1 MKKIFI
7 DFDNVIVNSTYVV
20 TKILNKKYNKNV
32 EWEDIR
38 SYDFSDKFPETNKN
52 EILEIF
58 NSDEFFILAKRSIY
72 FNSKKVI
79 EKLSKDFDVFILT
92 IGTPMNIKL
101 KIDFLKENFPFISK
115 YIMILMDNVKMDK
128 SIINMRKEDI
138 IIDDVY
144 SNIESSSAGNR
155 ILFSYGGI
163 QTEWNEYGKY
173 MELTNTWR
181 EIERR
186 VYGSNTNM

>member
-32 EWEDIR
+32 EWEDIK

-58 NSDEFFILAKRSIY
+58 NSDEFFTLAKQSIY

-79 EKLSKDFDVFILT
+79 EKFSKDFDVFILT

-128 SIINMRKEDI
+128 SIINMRKEDT

-173 MELTNTWR
+173 MELTNTWS

-186 VYGSNTNM
+186 IYGSNIDM

>member
-32 EWEDIR
+32 EWEDVK

-58 NSDEFFILAKRSIY
+58 NSDEFFTLAKQSIY

-79 EKLSKDFDVFILT
+79 EKFSKDFDVFILT

-128 SIINMRKEDI
+128 SIINMRKEDT

-173 MELTNTWR
+173 MELTNTWS

-186 VYGSNTNM
+186 IYGSNIDM

>member
-1 MKKIFI
+1 
-7 DFDNVIVNSTYVV
+7 
-20 TKILNKKYNKNV
+20 
-32 EWEDIR
+32 
-38 SYDFSDKFPETNKN
+38 
-52 EILEIF
+52 
-58 NSDEFFILAKRSIY
+58 
-72 FNSKKVI
+72 
-79 EKLSKDFDVFILT
+79 
-92 IGTPMNIKL
+92 MNIKL

-128 SIINMRKEDI
+128 SIINMRKEDT

-173 MELTNTWR
+173 MELTNTWN

-186 VYGSNTNM
+186 IYGSNIDM

>member
-32 EWEDIR
+32 EWEDIK

-58 NSDEFFILAKRSIY
+58 NSDEFFTLAKQSIY

-79 EKLSKDFDVFILT
+79 EKFSKDFDVFILT
-92 IGTPMNIKL
+92 IGTPTNIKL

-128 SIINMRKEDI
+128 SIINMRKEDT

-173 MELTNTWR
+173 MELTNTWS

-186 VYGSNTNM
+186 IYGSNIDM

>member
-58 NSDEFFILAKRSIY
+58 NSDEFFILAKQSIY

-79 EKLSKDFDVFILT
+79 EKFSKDFDVFILT

-128 SIINMRKEDI
+128 SIINMRKEDT

>member
-7 DFDNVIVNSTYVV
+7 DFDNVIVNSTYIV

-32 EWEDIR
+32 EWEDVR

-58 NSDEFFILAKRSIY
+58 NSDEFFTLAKQSIY

-79 EKLSKDFDVFILT
+79 EKFSKDFDVFILT

-115 YIMILMDNVKMDK
+115 YIMNLMDNVKMDK
-128 SIINMRKEDI
+128 SIINMRKEDT

-173 MELTNTWR
+173 MELTNTWN

-186 VYGSNTNM
+186 IYGSNIDM

>member
-7 DFDNVIVNSTYVV
+7 DFDNVIVNSTYIV

-32 EWEDIR
+32 EWEDVR

-58 NSDEFFILAKRSIY
+58 NSDEFFTLAKQSIY

-79 EKLSKDFDVFILT
+79 EKFSKDFDVFILT

-128 SIINMRKEDI
+128 SIINMRKEDT

-173 MELTNTWR
+173 MELTNTWS

-186 VYGSNTNM
+186 IYGSNIDM

>member
-32 EWEDIR
+32 EWEDVR

-58 NSDEFFILAKRSIY
+58 NSDEFFTLAKQSIY

-79 EKLSKDFDVFILT
+79 EKFSKDFDVFILT

-128 SIINMRKEDI
+128 SIINMRKEDT
-138 IIDDVY
+138 IIDDV
-144 SNIESSSAGNR
+144 
-155 ILFSYGGI
+155 
-163 QTEWNEYGKY
+163 
-173 MELTNTWR
+173 
-181 EIERR
+181 
-186 VYGSNTNM
+186 

>member
-32 EWEDIR
+32 EWEDVR

-58 NSDEFFILAKRSIY
+58 NSDEFFILAKQSIY

-79 EKLSKDFDVFILT
+79 EKFSKDFDVFILT

-138 IIDDVY
+138 VIDDVY

-173 MELTNTWR
+173 VELTNTWN

-186 VYGSNTNM
+186 IYGSNIDM

>member
-7 DFDNVIVNSTYVV
+7 DFDNVIVNSTYIV

-32 EWEDIR
+32 EWEDVR

-58 NSDEFFILAKRSIY
+58 NSDEFFTLAKQSIY

-79 EKLSKDFDVFILT
+79 EKFSKDFDVFILT

-128 SIINMRKEDI
+128 SIINMRKEDT

-173 MELTNTWR
+173 MELTNTWN

-186 VYGSNTNM
+186 IYGSNIDM

>member
-32 EWEDIR
+32 EWEAVR

-58 NSDEFFILAKRSIY
+58 NSDEFFTLAKQSIY

-79 EKLSKDFDVFILT
+79 EKFSKDFDVFILT

-128 SIINMRKEDI
+128 SIINMRKEDT

-173 MELTNTWR
+173 MELTNTWS

-186 VYGSNTNM
+186 IYGSNIDM

>member
-7 DFDNVIVNSTYVV
+7 DFDNVIVNSTYIV

-32 EWEDIR
+32 EWEDVR

-58 NSDEFFILAKRSIY
+58 NSDEFFTLAKQSIY

-79 EKLSKDFDVFILT
+79 EKFSKDFDVFILT
-92 IGTPMNIKL
+92 IGTPINIKL

-128 SIINMRKEDI
+128 SIINMRKEDT

-173 MELTNTWR
+173 MELTNTWS

-186 VYGSNTNM
+186 IYGSNIDM

>member
-58 NSDEFFILAKRSIY
+58 NSDEFFMLAKQSIY

>member
-7 DFDNVIVNSTYVV
+7 DFDNVIVNSTYIV

-32 EWEDIR
+32 EWEDIK

-58 NSDEFFILAKRSIY
+58 NSDEFFTLAKQSIY

-79 EKLSKDFDVFILT
+79 EKFSKDFDVFILT

-128 SIINMRKEDI
+128 SIINMRKEDT

-173 MELTNTWR
+173 MELTNTWS

-186 VYGSNTNM
+186 IYGSNIDM

>member
-7 DFDNVIVNSTYVV
+7 DFDNVIVNSTCIV

-32 EWEDIR
+32 EWEDVK

-58 NSDEFFILAKRSIY
+58 NSDEFFTLAKQSIY

-79 EKLSKDFDVFILT
+79 EKFSKDFDVFILT

-128 SIINMRKEDI
+128 SIINMRKEDT

-173 MELTNTWR
+173 MELTNTWN

-186 VYGSNTNM
+186 IYGSNIDM

>member
-32 EWEDIR
+32 EWEDVR

-58 NSDEFFILAKRSIY
+58 NSDEFFTLAKQSIY

-79 EKLSKDFDVFILT
+79 EKFSKDFDVFILT

-128 SIINMRKEDI
+128 SIINMRKEDT

-173 MELTNTWR
+173 MELTNTWN

-186 VYGSNTNM
+186 IYGSNIDM

>member
-32 EWEDIR
+32 EWEDIK

-58 NSDEFFILAKRSIY
+58 NSDEFFTLAKQSIY

-79 EKLSKDFDVFILT
+79 EKFSKDFDVFILT
-92 IGTPMNIKL
+92 IGTTMNIKL

-128 SIINMRKEDI
+128 SIINMRKEDT

-173 MELTNTWR
+173 MELTNTWS

-186 VYGSNTNM
+186 IYGSNIDM

>member
-32 EWEDIR
+32 EWEDVR

-58 NSDEFFILAKRSIY
+58 NSDEFFTLAKQSIY

-79 EKLSKDFDVFILT
+79 EKFSKDFDVFILT

-128 SIINMRKEDI
+128 SIINMRKEDT

-173 MELTNTWR
+173 MELTNTWS

-186 VYGSNTNM
+186 IYGSNIDM

>member
-32 EWEDIR
+32 EWEDIK

-58 NSDEFFILAKRSIY
+58 NSDEFFTLAKQSIY

-79 EKLSKDFDVFILT
+79 EKFSKDFDVFILT

-128 SIINMRKEDI
+128 SIINKRKEDT

-173 MELTNTWR
+173 MELTNTWS

-186 VYGSNTNM
+186 IYGSNIDM

>member
-32 EWEDIR
+32 EWEDVR

-58 NSDEFFILAKRSIY
+58 NSDEFFTLAKQSIC

-79 EKLSKDFDVFILT
+79 EKFSKDFDVSILT

-128 SIINMRKEDI
+128 SIINMIKEDT

-173 MELTNTWR
+173 MELTYPIVTGKQIGR
-181 EIERR
+181 AH
-186 VYGSNTNM
+186 V